1 MTLRDLARLLP
12 PAARADARHRR
23 IRDALRGKVVAVTGG
38 ARGIGY
44 ETSAQLLSAGASVAI
59 GDVDDDAVAKAAADL
74 GVEGLHLDV
83 TDPTSF
89 EEFLDRVEA
98 ALGPIDVLV
107 NNAGIMPVGP
117 FLGYSETLVR
127 RTFDIDTLGVIFG
140 AQAAGRRMTARGR
153 GQILN
158 VSSVAGRLPM
168 PGLSIYNAAK
178 AAVIELTDALDA
190 ELSPSG
196 VRVSTV
202 MPTFTNTGLISGLA
216 TNRFITT
223 VEPEDVAA
231 QILSTIATPKVRA
244 AAPRSMAW
252 VHANTLTPQPVKRA
266 VRRVTKLDTIFLDYD
281 QSARG
286 DYANRIGQ

>member
-1 MTLRDLARLLP
+1 MALRDFPRSLA
-12 PAARADARHRR
+12 PAARADARLQKVRE
-23 IRDALRGKVVAVTGG
+23 ALGGKVIAVTGG
-38 ARGIGY
+38 ARGIGF
-44 ETSAQLLSAGASVAI
+44 ETATQLLAAGAKVAI
-59 GDVDDDAVAKAAADL
+59 GDVDEEAVGKAAADL

-83 TDPTSF
+83 TDPASF
-89 EEFLDRVEA
+89 EKFLDGVEKA
-98 ALGPIDVLV
+98 HGPVDVLI

-117 FLGYSETLVR
+117 FLQYSEALIR

-140 AQAAGRRMTARGR
+140 AQAAGRRMSPRGT

-158 VSSVAGRLPM
+158 ISSVAGRLPM

-178 AAVIELTDALDA
+178 AAVIELTEALDA

-202 MPTFTNTGLISGLA
+202 MPTFTNTGLITGLA
-216 TNRFITT
+216 TNKFIAT
-223 VEPEDVAA
+223 VEPKDVAA
-231 QILSTIATPKVRA
+231 QVLWTIAKPKVRA

-266 VRRVTKLDTIFLDYD
+266 VRRMTKLDTIFLSYD
-281 QSARG
+281 EAARG
-286 DYANRIGQ
+286 EYSKRIGQ